1 MRQNDSEFDAELEQA
16 LATYADPADA
26 GHPPI
31 LTARVLAAVETRQ
44 QQRRLFFGFAVAVPA
59 LACLILAAFLLRH
72 TSATPREMA
81 HIASRP
87 ALSAPVLPSTQP
99 TPVVEN
105 KTRHSLR
112 PATAATR
119 SSQPKQ
125 LPKLDQ
131 FPAPS
136 PLTEQEQMLISF
148 TTQTPPHAQQSVAK
162 AQQQTGKPLH
172 IAELSIPPIESSVQ
186 Q

>member
-1 MRQNDSEFDAELEQA
+1 MRQNDPEFDAEFEQA

-26 GHPPI
+26 GHPQI
-31 LTARVLAAVETRQ
+31 LTARVLAAVENRQ
-44 QQRRLFFGFAVAVPA
+44 RQRRLFFGFAVAVPA
-59 LACLILAAFLLRH
+59 LACFMLAAFLLHH
-72 TSATPREMA
+72 TSAPPHEMA
-81 HIASRP
+81 HVASRP
-87 ALSAPVLPSTQP
+87 VLPAPVLPSAQP
-99 TPVVEN
+99 TPVVKNE
-105 KTRHSLR
+105 TRHSIR
-112 PATAATR
+112 SATAATH

-148 TTQTPPHAQQSVAK
+148 ATQTPTHTQQSVAK